1 MIAAFGV
8 VFKRGFQLSLEDLLK
23 KLAFNLFLYG
33 NRAVD
38 LMETEDIASFS
49 KRSPLLSCER
59 DRIVSEGSV
68 ILSSLVLVLR

>member
-8 VFKRGFQLSLEDLLK
+8 VFKRGFQLPLEDLLK

-59 DRIVSEGSV
+59 DRIVSERSV